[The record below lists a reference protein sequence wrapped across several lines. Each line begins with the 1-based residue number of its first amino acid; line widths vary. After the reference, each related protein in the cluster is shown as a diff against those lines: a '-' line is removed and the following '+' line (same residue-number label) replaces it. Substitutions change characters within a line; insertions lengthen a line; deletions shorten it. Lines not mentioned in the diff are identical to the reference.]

1 MDGCIT
7 LRKWTPRT
15 ERNEPA
21 PEVSTTLCD
30 RTVSILAPI
39 ILKAIEPFV
48 DAHRA
53 MSLAL
58 APFIVPH
65 VVT

>member
-1 MDGCIT
+1 MEGCIT
-7 LRKWTPRT
+7 LRKWTPRS
-15 ERNEPA
+15 EHNEPT
-21 PEVSTTLCD
+21 PEVSTKLCD
-30 RTVSILAPI
+30 RTVAILAPI

-58 APFIVPH
+58 APFIVPQAA
-65 VVT
+65 T